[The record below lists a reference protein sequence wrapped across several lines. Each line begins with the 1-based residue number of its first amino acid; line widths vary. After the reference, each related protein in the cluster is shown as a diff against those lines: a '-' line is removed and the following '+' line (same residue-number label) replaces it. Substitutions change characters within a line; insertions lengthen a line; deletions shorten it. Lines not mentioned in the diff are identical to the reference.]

1 MAKKQTSNMRAI
13 LTLRFKR
20 FSLIAVPSPLIRHLR
35 DKAAL
40 RICSRHQ
47 SYSSV

>member
-13 LTLRFKR
+13 LTLHFKR
-20 FSLIAVPSPLIRHLR
+20 FRLIAVPGPLIRHLR